1 MTIIINFINFKNNDF
16 KNKKSKLKMKDFI
29 KKNLNLFYDLKEE
42 IIKKYLNPI
51 ENIHLDLILKKNNND
66 YNLTLLKETYEEK
79 YRNELKNK
87 LRDKIKMS
95 KTNNYKIIL
104 ESKNNNFSK
113 EINYLY
119 YKLKNN
125 YDDYVPS
132 PYEIT
137 KDKDKY
143 IDLLFQN
150 IISICEK
157 INTTDK
163 NHLYSIVD
171 SNDYLIY
178 IQKVCNINYKNYIN
192 DLFRKINQ
200 LCDENSNTPKII
212 ASEIDNKFDIN
223 ELSENI
229 QNMLID
235 DEKIEDV
242 LIISDDDKIED
253 ISLDSDICN
262 SNIDMLSIKSDEN
275 NIEID
280 MLSDDISDIIS
291 D

>member
-253 ISLDSDICN
+253 ISVDSICN

>member
-29 KKNLNLFYDLKEE
+29 KKNLNIFYDLKEE

-66 YNLTLLKETYEEK
+66 YNLTLFKETYYEK
-79 YRNELKNK
+79 YRKELKNK
-87 LRDKIKMS
+87 LKDKIKMS
-95 KTNNYKIIL
+95 KNNNHKIIL
-104 ESKNNNFSK
+104 ESKNNNFSQ

-119 YKLKNN
+119 YKLKNH

-137 KDKDKY
+137 NDKDKY

-163 NHLYSIVD
+163 NELYSIVD
-171 SNDYLIY
+171 SNDYLNY
-178 IQKVCNINYKNYIN
+178 IQKVCNINYKNYIS
-192 DLFRKINQ
+192 DLFRKIND
-200 LCDENSNTPKII
+200 LSDDNSNTPKII
-212 ASEIDNKFDIN
+212 SSEINNKLNFD
-223 ELSENI
+223 ELCENI

-235 DEKIEDV
+235 NEKIEDV
-242 LIISDDDKIED
+242 SIKSDDDNINIEML
-253 ISLDSDICN
+253 SEN
-262 SNIDMLSIKSDEN
+262 LSIKSDEN

-280 MLSDDISDIIS
+280 ILSDDISDIIS
-291 D
+291 EENLN

>member
-29 KKNLNLFYDLKEE
+29 KKNLNIFYDLKEE

-51 ENIHLDLILKKNNND
+51 ENIHLDLILKKNNNQ

-79 YRNELKNK
+79 YRNVLKNK
-87 LRDKIKMS
+87 LRDKIKMN

-137 KDKDKY
+137 NDKDKY

-171 SNDYLIY
+171 SNDYLNY
-178 IQKVCNINYKNYIN
+178 IQKVCNINYKDYIS

-200 LCDENSNTPKII
+200 LCDEKSNTPKII

-253 ISLDSDICN
+253 ISVDSICN

>member
-29 KKNLNLFYDLKEE
+29 KKNLNIFYDLKEE

-66 YNLTLLKETYEEK
+66 YNLTLFKETYDEK
-79 YRNELKNK
+79 YRKELKNK
-87 LRDKIKMS
+87 LKDKIKMS
-95 KTNNYKIIL
+95 KNNNHKIIL
-104 ESKNNNFSK
+104 ESKNNNFSQ

-119 YKLKNN
+119 YKLKNH

-137 KDKDKY
+137 NDKDKY

-163 NHLYSIVD
+163 NELYSIVD
-171 SNDYLIY
+171 SNDYLNY

-192 DLFRKINQ
+192 DLS
-200 LCDENSNTPKII
+200 DDNSNTPKII
-212 ASEIDNKFDIN
+212 SSEIDNKLNFD
-223 ELSENI
+223 ELCENI

-235 DEKIEDV
+235 NEKIEDV
-242 LIISDDDKIED
+242 SIKSDDDNINIEML
-253 ISLDSDICN
+253 SEN
-262 SNIDMLSIKSDEN
+262 LSIKSDEN

-280 MLSDDISDIIS
+280 ILSDDISDIIS
-291 D
+291 EENLN

>member
-29 KKNLNLFYDLKEE
+29 KKNLNIFYDLKEE

-137 KDKDKY
+137 KDNN
-143 IDLLFQN
+143 LVNLHHFLF
-150 IISICEK
+150 
-157 INTTDK
+157 
-163 NHLYSIVD
+163 
-171 SNDYLIY
+171 
-178 IQKVCNINYKNYIN
+178 
-192 DLFRKINQ
+192 
-200 LCDENSNTPKII
+200 
-212 ASEIDNKFDIN
+212 
-223 ELSENI
+223 
-229 QNMLID
+229 
-235 DEKIEDV
+235 
-242 LIISDDDKIED
+242 
-253 ISLDSDICN
+253 
-262 SNIDMLSIKSDEN
+262 
-275 NIEID
+275 
-280 MLSDDISDIIS
+280 
-291 D
+291 

>member
-29 KKNLNLFYDLKEE
+29 KKNLNIFYDLKEE

-66 YNLTLLKETYEEK
+66 YNLTLFKETYDEK
-79 YRNELKNK
+79 YRKELKNK
-87 LRDKIKMS
+87 LKDKIKMS
-95 KTNNYKIIL
+95 KNNNHKIIL
-104 ESKNNNFSK
+104 ESKNNNFSQ

-119 YKLKNN
+119 YKLKNH

-137 KDKDKY
+137 NDKDKY

-163 NHLYSIVD
+163 NELYSIVD
-171 SNDYLIY
+171 SNDYLNY
-178 IQKVCNINYKNYIN
+178 IQKVCNINYKNYIS
-192 DLFRKINQ
+192 DLFRKINE
-200 LCDENSNTPKII
+200 LSDDNSDTPKII
-212 ASEIDNKFDIN
+212 SSEINNKLNFD
-223 ELSENI
+223 ELCENI

-235 DEKIEDV
+235 NEKIEDV
-242 LIISDDDKIED
+242 SIKSDDDNINIEML
-253 ISLDSDICN
+253 SEN
-262 SNIDMLSIKSDEN
+262 LSIKSDEN

-280 MLSDDISDIIS
+280 ILSDDISDIIS
-291 D
+291 EENLN

>member
-1 MTIIINFINFKNNDF
+1 MTIIINFIDFKNNDF

-29 KKNLNLFYDLKEE
+29 KKNLNIFYDLKEE

-51 ENIHLDLILKKNNND
+51 ENIHLDLILKKNNNQ

-79 YRNELKNK
+79 YRKVLKNK

-104 ESKNNNFSK
+104 DSKNNNFSK

-137 KDKDKY
+137 NDKDKY

-171 SNDYLIY
+171 SNDYLNY
-178 IQKVCNINYKNYIN
+178 IQKVCNINYKDYIS

-200 LCDENSNTPKII
+200 LCDEKSNTPKII
-212 ASEIDNKFDIN
+212 SSEIDNKFDIN

-235 DEKIEDV
+235 DEKIEDI

-253 ISLDSDICN
+253 ISVDSDICN
-262 SNIDMLSIKSDEN
+262 SNIDILSIKSDEN

>member
-1 MTIIINFINFKNNDF
+1 MTIILNFINFKNNDF

-29 KKNLNLFYDLKEE
+29 KKNLNIFYDLKEE

-66 YNLTLLKETYEEK
+66 YNLTLFKETYYEK
-79 YRNELKNK
+79 YRKELKNK
-87 LRDKIKMS
+87 LKDKIKMS
-95 KTNNYKIIL
+95 KNNNHKIIL
-104 ESKNNNFSK
+104 ESKNNNFSQ

-119 YKLKNN
+119 YKLKNH

-137 KDKDKY
+137 NDKDKY

-163 NHLYSIVD
+163 NELYSIVD
-171 SNDYLIY
+171 SNDYLNY
-178 IQKVCNINYKNYIN
+178 IQKVCNINYKNYIS
-192 DLFRKINQ
+192 DLFRKINE
-200 LCDENSNTPKII
+200 LSDDNSNTPKII
-212 ASEIDNKFDIN
+212 SSEINNKLNFD
-223 ELSENI
+223 ELCENI

-242 LIISDDDKIED
+242 SIKSDDD
-253 ISLDSDICN
+253 
-262 SNIDMLSIKSDEN
+262 NINVEILSENLSIRSDEN

-280 MLSDDISDIIS
+280 ILSDDISDIIS
-291 D
+291 EENLN

>member
-1 MTIIINFINFKNNDF
+1 MTIIINFIDFKNNDF

-29 KKNLNLFYDLKEE
+29 KKNLNIFYDLKEE

-51 ENIHLDLILKKNNND
+51 ENIHLDLILKKNNNQ

-79 YRNELKNK
+79 YRKVLKNK

-137 KDKDKY
+137 NDKDKY

-171 SNDYLIY
+171 SNDYLNY
-178 IQKVCNINYKNYIN
+178 IQKVCNINYKDYIS

-200 LCDENSNTPKII
+200 LCDEKSNTPKII
-212 ASEIDNKFDIN
+212 SSEIDNKFDIN

-235 DEKIEDV
+235 DEKIEDI

-253 ISLDSDICN
+253 ISVDSDICN

>member
-1 MTIIINFINFKNNDF
+1 MTIIINFIDFKNNDF

-29 KKNLNLFYDLKEE
+29 KKNLNIFYDLKEE

-51 ENIHLDLILKKNNND
+51 ENIHLDLILKKNNNQ

-79 YRNELKNK
+79 YRNVLKNK

-137 KDKDKY
+137 NDKDKY

-171 SNDYLIY
+171 SNDYLNY
-178 IQKVCNINYKNYIN
+178 IQKVCNINYKDYIS

-200 LCDENSNTPKII
+200 LCDEKSNTPKII
-212 ASEIDNKFDIN
+212 SSEIDNKFDIN

-235 DEKIEDV
+235 DEKIEDI

-253 ISLDSDICN
+253 ISVDSDICN
-262 SNIDMLSIKSDEN
+262 SNMDILSIKSDEN

>member
-125 YDDYVPS
+125 YEDYVPS

>member
-29 KKNLNLFYDLKEE
+29 KKNLNIFYDLKEE